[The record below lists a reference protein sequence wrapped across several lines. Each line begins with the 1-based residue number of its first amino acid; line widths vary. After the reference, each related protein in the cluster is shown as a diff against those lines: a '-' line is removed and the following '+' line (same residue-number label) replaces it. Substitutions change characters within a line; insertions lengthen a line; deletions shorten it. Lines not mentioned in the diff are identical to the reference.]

1 MSNLRE
7 ECKERLKVAFDS
19 VRSISESL
27 SFLIVVDDY
36 GLKILSNT
44 IKTMELIEYGISVV
58 ERLDLKRKKIMKM

>member
-1 MSNLRE
+1 M
-7 ECKERLKVAFDS
+7 AFDS